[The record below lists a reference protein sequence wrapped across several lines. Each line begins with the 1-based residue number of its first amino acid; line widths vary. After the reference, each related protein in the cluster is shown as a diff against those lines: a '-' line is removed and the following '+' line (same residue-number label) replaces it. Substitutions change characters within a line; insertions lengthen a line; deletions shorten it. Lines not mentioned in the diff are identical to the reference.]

1 MAKVSLSNFLKTYSS
16 PYADFG
22 SPSRTI
28 EVIPAENPE
37 PIELPAPEEAPAE
50 DRPVEEPVPA

>member
-1 MAKVSLSNFLKTYSS
+1 MALWIGSHKPPT
-16 PYADFG
+16 ADFG

-28 EVIPAENPE
+28 EVIPAEKPE

-50 DRPVEEPVPA
+50 NRPVEEPVPA

>member
-1 MAKVSLSNFLKTYSS
+1 MASFFPGTFTNPKS
-16 PYADFG
+16 DFR

-37 PIELPAPEEAPAE
+37 PIELPSPEEAPAE